1 MKECMSDKEYE
12 VEEDARTLMEY
23 QELIKNKLRM
33 KLAKEKLS
41 KKMKEIKEV
50 VGE

>member
-1 MKECMSDKEYE
+1 MKECDEKEYE
-12 VEEDARTLMEY
+12 IEEDARTLMEY
-23 QELIKNKLRM
+23 QKLMKDKSRM
-33 KLAKEKLS
+33 KMAKEKLL

>member
-1 MKECMSDKEYE
+1 MKEFNEKEYE

-23 QELIKNKLRM
+23 QKLIKDKLRM